1 MYNRRMVYEDTPKR
15 IMACAPFLQ
24 RMGWERIRPTQN
36 FSLNFDMLQI
46 RKLPVEYP
54 VQGTEHA
61 LGYRTEEPLH
71 GITELQP
78 YPEQEILRNSN
89 YIFPKK

>member
-1 MYNRRMVYEDTPKR
+1 MTYDDVPKR

-24 RMGWERIRPTQN
+24 RMGWERVRPVQN
-36 FSLNFDMLQI
+36 FSLNMDMLQI
-46 RKLPVEYP
+46 RKIPVEYP
-54 VQGTEHA
+54 IQGVENS

-71 GITELQP
+71 GIAVLQP

-89 YIFPKK
+89 NAFTKK